1 MRAKNCKYLMAT
13 TSSQLRHVSGATIL
27 LLAVFPYIYR
37 CASGCSD
44 PPSEEGLSELT
55 RVRE

>member
-1 MRAKNCKYLMAT
+1 MAT
-13 TSSQLRHVSGATIL
+13 TSSQLHRVSGAKIL
-27 LLAVFPYIYR
+27 LLAVFTYIYR

-44 PPSEEGLSELT
+44 PLSEEDLSELI